1 MNDFVQNMMAYLE
14 QYHQR
19 SNSKVSFALSEPKK
33 WHKKKWIKYER
44 EHSNSLWHV
53 DLKLV
58 PEKYLME
65 VHIRKSCNIA
75 LNNIE

>member
-1 MNDFVQNMMAYLE
+1 VAQKEMDKE
-14 QYHQR
+14 
-19 SNSKVSFALSEPKK
+19 
-33 WHKKKWIKYER
+33 I

-65 VHIRKSCNIA
+65 VHIRKSCNI
-75 LNNIE
+75 